1 MLVEAIR
8 SPEVAQFAQSFKTQ
22 SKNAESSVKQN
33 PPVAPAEKTVVN
45 ALESGKAV
53 QATASVSE
61 AVTARNAVPDSAPES
76 SRFLETDEVRQSMI
90 LLAGT
95 NQNKEKKPATPEALS
110 RQAKEIT
117 DSFSAPVDEQHRV
130 FVDESTGQLGM
141 RVIDKDTGE
150 VLRQIPPEELL
161 KMIANL
167 RESIGAFID
176 HRS

>member
-22 SKNAESSVKQN
+22 SKDAESSVKHN

-61 AVTARNAVPDSAPES
+61 AVKARTAVSDSAQES
-76 SRFLETDEVRQSMI
+76 SRFLETDEVRQSII
-90 LLAGT
+90 LFADT
-95 NQNKEKKPATPEALS
+95 TQNKEKKPASQEALN

-117 DSFSAPVDEQHRV
+117 NSFKAPVNEQHSV

-141 RVIDKDTGE
+141 RVIDKDTGK
-150 VLRQIPPEELL
+150 VLRQVPPEELL

>member
-1 MLVEAIR
+1 MLLEAIR

-61 AVTARNAVPDSAPES
+61 AVITRTAVPDSVPES
-76 SRFLETDEVRQSMI
+76 SRFLETDEVRQSII
-90 LLAGT
+90 LFADKT
-95 NQNKEKKPATPEALS
+95 RNKEEKPATQEALN
-110 RQAKEIT
+110 RQTEEIT
-117 DSFSAPVDEQHRV
+117 RSFNDKVDEQHRV